1 MRSFLH
7 EKVGGLPRTFWI
19 IWSGTLVNRLG
30 TMVEPFIGLYL
41 TQARGFSLAA
51 AGTVM
56 TLYGAGA
63 LLSQV
68 VAGWMADAF
77 GRRVT
82 LSGGMVLTAAAM
94 VALGAST
101 TLPAI
106 ATTMFVLGLA
116 LDAYRPASQAIIA
129 DVVSPK
135 DRPRAYGLLFWAVNL
150 GFAVAMTSAGWLAGA
165 GFSWLFWVDA
175 APCLFFG
182 ALVWFGVRETRPAV
196 RERARGGFR
205 DVLRDKIMLFFT
217 ACTMLYTLTY
227 FQIYT
232 TLPLTM
238 SGEGLSPADYGTAV
252 ALNGIMVVLIQPLIS
267 DRLGRFDQSVVLACG
282 IAVVG
287 AGFALT
293 VLASTTVEY
302 ALTVAVWTTGEV
314 IMAGSTGAIVA
325 TLAPPHLRGRYS
337 GLYGLAWSSG
347 TLLAPAIGMPLLE
360 IGPHV
365 LWPAVGVIALVAAA
379 GQLALAPA
387 VRRRAAASAADA
399 GTRDGG
405 AGDGAGETR
414 AKERER
420 VPDRE

>member
-68 VAGWMADAF
+68 VAGWMADVF

-82 LSGGMVLTAAAM
+82 LSGGMVLTASAM

-106 ATTMFVLGLA
+106 AATMFILGLA

-129 DVVSPK
+129 DVVSPE

-150 GFAVAMTSAGWLAGA
+150 GFSVAMTTAGWLASA

-175 APCLFFG
+175 ATCLFFG
-182 ALVWFGVRETRPAV
+182 ALVWFGVRDTRPAV

-205 DVLRDKIMLFFT
+205 DVLRDKIMVFFT
-217 ACTMLYTLTY
+217 ACTMLYTLVY
-227 FQIYT
+227 FQTYA

-238 SGEGLSPADYGTAV
+238 SGDGLSPAGYGTAV
-252 ALNGIMVVLIQPLIS
+252 AFNGIMVVLVQPLIS
-267 DRLGRFDQSVVLACG
+267 DRLGRFNQPVVLACG
-282 IAVVG
+282 ITVMGV
-287 AGFALT
+287 GFALT
-293 VLASTTVEY
+293 ALPSTTIGY
-302 ALTVAVWTTGEV
+302 ALTVVVWTTGE
-314 IMAGSTGAIVA
+314 IITAGTAGAIVA
-325 TLAPPHLRGRYS
+325 TLAPAHLRGRYS
-337 GLYGLAWSSG
+337 GLYGLAWSTG

-365 LWPAVGVIALVAAA
+365 LWPVMGVIALVAAA
-379 GQLALAPA
+379 GQLAIAPA
-387 VRRRAAASAADA
+387 VRRRAAAADA
-399 GTRDGG
+399 DSHAGG
-405 AGDGAGETR
+405 AGDRAGETR
-414 AKERER
+414 AEEQAR
-420 VPDRE
+420 VPDRG